1 MADSGS
7 FNADLGINMQFNID
21 GAGLVE
27 MTKTIKEISKGKDLQ
42 RYWKDVEAAT
52 DSAAKAI
59 ERYNKNTQSK
69 GLAENFLKQI
79 NALKAI
85 TNKENMT
92 DIFPNMDINFD
103 ELIESAKKLAPKIN
117 AEFSSSNFSQ
127 AFKTFDLLKDKG
139 IELGEVFSKLA
150 DYSSKV
156 DENFKLRRENNE
168 FRDLFGEQDIDKI
181 KKDLSEI
188 QKLRNEAEETFNNF
202 LSINKIEKTDYWGD
216 EQFSEYFNG
225 IRNGSLT
232 ATEAIAKFKTEYRYL
247 LEKSFKSNNDTFGL
261 DQLQAFSTKLDSIF
275 HQVEET
281 SNKINDILSN
291 GVIAKSVQN
300 LSEDTTLSDSQRS
313 IFGNIL
319 QDEESLKSIT
329 ALFQKLIDETNQPKN
344 TEIFNTEQ
352 FTKIESLFTSIESSL
367 SSIKGVLVDVG
378 DGEELSP
385 LLKQLDNIREATS
398 NIKLSLNLDL
408 GNEVSER
415 LNQKVSQSTQRQL
428 EAYRKLF
435 SAMKGTGKTNKEML
449 KFFEPDEASATE
461 LIGAYQGIIKRAEEK
476 FKVGNSNI
484 YKKLL
489 GSTYDDLK
497 KEIKNANAQLG
508 RAENKRSENG
518 ILGDLFGNSKDL
530 SGVIEQLNTIVSK
543 LDEISVSAK
552 GFTETFKNGLNVNA
566 SVEEIEKL
574 TNRVKELETELAKI
588 KTPTA
593 LPPEESNIS
602 SGTKDVFPDSS
613 TDAKPEIEGMEQ
625 VEKATEEAVQA
636 KKEFATANEG
646 VQSSIDGSENPLKL
660 EAELMDQITKSA
672 REAANAKKEFVEA
685 NKQVKDSADGSN
697 NDLADGHF
705 ENAES
710 SGVKKYKKKGYKAH
724 DTGNHDNE
732 KKVLNKAELG
742 KALKDLQSEIIA
754 SIDESTSFIKEVTD
768 FYDSQD
774 NLVKTQMKVGD
785 KNGSMRTYT
794 TSYSM
799 DKDGNATAWTSHI
812 ETQKI
817 AEQTKQEEKLTQ
829 AMAKGREQSEKTRQA
844 EQKRQELA
852 QNNAINKALEEEYRQ
867 RQKLAQEEEKQI
879 QKNKELAMSYT
890 ESASKKLSDAISKYS
905 YGDSSDA
912 TAMMKQMNR
921 GLSNFGDLSN
931 IESNIKNFD
940 SIVDTIITDLKHSHE
955 ESLFALNNE
964 IKAEETMQK
973 QKDAFNKSNLNAID
987 MEIKKREEEAKA
999 FSNSLKAQMESQQQ
1013 AESQM
1018 SKFENTL
1025 SKYQTKTSGYNAT
1038 IARFNDGGWTSD
1050 EYLDNVQAVK
1060 DAVKKYEDL
1069 LNNIRAKGGI
1079 TSEEDIQNLKE
1090 YESEIKNTIATVT
1103 NMSAAE
1109 KGYNFVSGQKEL
1121 DKIHKLLNENSKMS
1135 SEAKAKI
1142 KAYYTEIESGNPSMS
1157 LDRIHGEIMKIYNAE
1172 VEAGRAGR
1180 SFFDTLKNSGF
1191 HQLAAQ
1197 MSGMFG
1203 FYDVIN
1209 LIKQAASAVT
1219 ELNTQITELA
1229 KVSEDSVSQIYAD
1242 FDSYANIAKE
1252 MGSTISD
1259 TIAATTAWSKNGYN
1273 IPDSKELAE
1282 VSLLYKNV
1290 GDGIN
1295 IDEANESL
1303 VSTLKGFKLEA
1314 DQAEHIVDVFNEVSN
1329 REPISSSGIGE
1340 ALQRSAAS
1348 FNAANTSL
1356 EKSVALVTATN
1367 SVLQDPEKVGNMWK
1381 TVSARIRGA
1390 KTELEEAGEDTDGMV
1405 ESTSKLQALIKG
1417 MTGFDIMESDGKTF
1431 KDIYDIIIGIGEK
1444 WQDLNDVDRASLLE
1458 KLAGKNQS
1466 NALAAAISQVDVLK
1480 KAYGEATN
1488 AEGSAR
1494 EENSKYQQS
1503 VQYSIDQTKA
1513 KLEELANDTLNSKF
1527 LKGLINAGGKIID
1540 ILDIIIKNVGIL
1552 KPLLAGLAIKNIV
1565 QNFD

>member
-1 MADSGS
+1 MPGMYKYSMEIESNVKKLLLDTKELQDKMDTLEGKEYKINLNIDEKKLGNVISNLEKMLDSLGKGTGDFKQFENLSKELSSIVSEVQSLSKAFGKVDDSGTKTLLS
-7 FNADLGINMQFNID
+7 SIQNID
-21 GAGLVE
+21 KSLSELSQNILNVNKNMSNMGGDTSGAVKQVE
-27 MTKTIKEISKGKDLQ
+27 NISDAYQ
-42 RYWKDVEAAT
+42 N
-52 DSAAKAI
+52 AAKEA
-59 ERYNKNTQSK
+59 
-69 GLAENFLKQI
+69 
-79 NALKAI
+79 
-85 TNKENMT
+85 
-92 DIFPNMDINFD
+92 
-103 ELIESAKKLAPKIN
+103 
-117 AEFSSSNFSQ
+117 
-127 AFKTFDLLKDKG
+127 
-139 IELGEVFSKLA
+139 VKLA
-150 DYSSKV
+150 DAQSKI
-156 DENFKLRRENNE
+156 
-168 FRDLFGEQDIDKI
+168 G
-181 KKDLSEI
+181 
-188 QKLRNEAEETFNNF
+188 QKT
-202 LSINKIEKTDYWGD
+202 
-216 EQFSEYFNG
+216 
-225 IRNGSLT
+225 
-232 ATEAIAKFKTEYRYL
+232 
-247 LEKSFKSNNDTFGL
+247 
-261 DQLQAFSTKLDSIF
+261 
-275 HQVEET
+275 
-281 SNKINDILSN
+281 
-291 GVIAKSVQN
+291 
-300 LSEDTTLSDSQRS
+300 
-313 IFGNIL
+313 
-319 QDEESLKSIT
+319 
-329 ALFQKLIDETNQPKN
+329 
-344 TEIFNTEQ
+344 
-352 FTKIESLFTSIESSL
+352 
-367 SSIKGVLVDVG
+367 
-378 DGEELSP
+378 
-385 LLKQLDNIREATS
+385 
-398 NIKLSLNLDL
+398 
-408 GNEVSER
+408 
-415 LNQKVSQSTQRQL
+415 
-428 EAYRKLF
+428 
-435 SAMKGTGKTNKEML
+435 
-449 KFFEPDEASATE
+449 
-461 LIGAYQGIIKRAEEK
+461 
-476 FKVGNSNI
+476 
-484 YKKLL
+484 
-489 GSTYDDLK
+489 
-497 KEIKNANAQLG
+497 
-508 RAENKRSENG
+508 
-518 ILGDLFGNSKDL
+518 
-530 SGVIEQLNTIVSK
+530 
-543 LDEISVSAK
+543 
-552 GFTETFKNGLNVNA
+552 
-566 SVEEIEKL
+566 
-574 TNRVKELETELAKI
+574 
-588 KTPTA
+588 
-593 LPPEESNIS
+593 NIS
-602 SGTKDVFPDSS
+602 SGTKDAFPDKDISAS
-613 TDAKPEIEGMEQ
+613 VDSATNSIKEENNVLEQ
-625 VEKATEEAVQA
+625 NTQKVKENTQA
-636 KKEFATANEG
+636 KEQNANVNFNKYDKRLDSYNG
-646 VQSSIDGSENPLKL
+646 KID
-660 EAELMDQITKSA
+660 
-672 REAANAKKEFVEA
+672 
-685 NKQVKDSADGSN
+685 
-697 NDLADGHF
+697 
-705 ENAES
+705 
-710 SGVKKYKKKGYKAH
+710 KYK
-724 DTGNHDNE
+724 TT
-732 KKVLNKAELG
+732 
-742 KALKDLQSEIIA
+742 
-754 SIDESTSFIKEVTD
+754 ID
-768 FYDSQD
+768 
-774 NLVKTQMKVGD
+774 
-785 KNGSMRTYT
+785 
-794 TSYSM
+794 
-799 DKDGNATAWTSHI
+799 
-812 ETQKI
+812 
-817 AEQTKQEEKLTQ
+817 
-829 AMAKGREQSEKTRQA
+829 
-844 EQKRQELA
+844 
-852 QNNAINKALEEEYRQ
+852 
-867 RQKLAQEEEKQI
+867 
-879 QKNKELAMSYT
+879 
-890 ESASKKLSDAISKYS
+890 
-905 YGDSSDA
+905 
-912 TAMMKQMNR
+912 
-921 GLSNFGDLSN
+921 
-931 IESNIKNFD
+931 
-940 SIVDTIITDLKHSHE
+940 
-955 ESLFALNNE
+955 
-964 IKAEETMQK
+964 
-973 QKDAFNKSNLNAID
+973 
-987 MEIKKREEEAKA
+987 
-999 FSNSLKAQMESQQQ
+999 
-1013 AESQM
+1013 
-1018 SKFENTL
+1018 
-1025 SKYQTKTSGYNAT
+1025 
-1038 IARFNDGGWTSD
+1038 RFNDGGWTSNT
-1050 EYLDNVQAVK
+1050 YLENVQAVK
-1060 DAVKKYEDL
+1060 DAV
-1069 LNNIRAKGGI
+1069 N
-1079 TSEEDIQNLKE
+1079 E
-1090 YESEIKNTIATVT
+1090 YETMLNELKGKDASLVTSDDISKLDEYEKKIKDTIATVT

>member
-1 MADSGS
+1 MRDSVTKRLFGEYDPSSGKDGS
-7 FNADLGINMQFNID
+7 KKWLALGRITNID
-21 GAGLVE
+21 TSTLKSYQMWQEELQKVGYTLSEIKQTSMGL
-27 MTKTIKEISKGKDLQ
+27 
-42 RYWKDVEAAT
+42 EA
-52 DSAAKAI
+52 DI
-59 ERYNKNTQSK
+59 IPID
-69 GLAENFLKQI
+69 G
-79 NALKAI
+79 KAI
-85 TNKENMT
+85 TN
-92 DIFPNMDINFD
+92 
-103 ELIESAKKLAPKIN
+103 
-117 AEFSSSNFSQ
+117 AE
-127 AFKTFDLLKDKG
+127 
-139 IELGEVFSKLA
+139 
-150 DYSSKV
+150 
-156 DENFKLRRENNE
+156 E
-168 FRDLFGEQDIDKI
+168 FRKI
-181 KKDLSEI
+181 LDNISTTPTENVQL
-188 QKLRNEAEETFNNF
+188 L
-202 LSINKIEKTDYWGD
+202 NKQI
-216 EQFSEYFNG
+216 
-225 IRNGSLT
+225 
-232 ATEAIAKFKTEYRYL
+232 TE
-247 LEKSFKSNNDTFGL
+247 LES
-261 DQLQAFSTKLDSIF
+261 
-275 HQVEET
+275 
-281 SNKINDILSN
+281 KIS
-291 GVIAKSVQN
+291 
-300 LSEDTTLSDSQRS
+300 
-313 IFGNIL
+313 
-319 QDEESLKSIT
+319 SLKSEI
-329 ALFQKLIDETNQPKN
+329 ASLESPASNQKKDAFPST
-344 TEIFNTEQ
+344 
-352 FTKIESLFTSIESSL
+352 
-367 SSIKGVLVDVG
+367 
-378 DGEELSP
+378 
-385 LLKQLDNIREATS
+385 EAT
-398 NIKLSLNLDL
+398 
-408 GNEVSER
+408 
-415 LNQKVSQSTQRQL
+415 
-428 EAYRKLF
+428 
-435 SAMKGTGKTNKEML
+435 
-449 KFFEPDEASATE
+449 
-461 LIGAYQGIIKRAEEK
+461 
-476 FKVGNSNI
+476 
-484 YKKLL
+484 
-489 GSTYDDLK
+489 
-497 KEIKNANAQLG
+497 
-508 RAENKRSENG
+508 
-518 ILGDLFGNSKDL
+518 
-530 SGVIEQLNTIVSK
+530 
-543 LDEISVSAK
+543 
-552 GFTETFKNGLNVNA
+552 
-566 SVEEIEKL
+566 
-574 TNRVKELETELAKI
+574 
-588 KTPTA
+588 
-593 LPPEESNIS
+593 
-602 SGTKDVFPDSS
+602 
-613 TDAKPEIEGMEQ
+613 TDTKPETEGMEQ

-660 EAELMDQITKSA
+660 EAELMEQIAKSA
-672 REAANAKKEFVEA
+672 REAADAKKEFVEA
-685 NKQVKDSADGSN
+685 NKQVKNSADGSN
-697 NDLADGHF
+697 SENKKKDKYAKRRKISEEDFLNFSPNRVNENLSNSGYTILGETVNTELVDGLVKVSAKIKDVDGVWKSFSAKVDADGNIF
-705 ENAES
+705 EQRFKTVTN
-710 SGVKKYKKKGYKAH
+710 GVDKLE
-724 DTGNHDNE
+724 T
-732 KKVLNKAELG
+732 
-742 KALKDLQSEIIA
+742 ALKNFGRETSPALTYQETLDKAQKIKNSLNLGDEYSIKVDSSEFVTITKKLTDVENTGA
-754 SIDESTSFIKEVTD
+754 SVTQTFKSVQDAIDNFGKSASNSAERTSVALKSVKSNIKEVTD
-768 FYDSQD
+768 ES
-774 NLVKTQMKVGD
+774 
-785 KNGSMRTYT
+785 
-794 TSYSM
+794 
-799 DKDGNATAWTSHI
+799 
-812 ETQKI
+812 
-817 AEQTKQEEKLTQ
+817 EKLANAQ
-829 AMAKGREQSEKTRQA
+829 KEQ
-844 EQKRQELA
+844 
-852 QNNAINKALEEEYRQ
+852 NVNA
-867 RQKLAQEEEKQI
+867 
-879 QKNKELAMSYT
+879 
-890 ESASKKLSDAISKYS
+890 
-905 YGDSSDA
+905 
-912 TAMMKQMNR
+912 
-921 GLSNFGDLSN
+921 
-931 IESNIKNFD
+931 
-940 SIVDTIITDLKHSHE
+940 
-955 ESLFALNNE
+955 
-964 IKAEETMQK
+964 
-973 QKDAFNKSNLNAID
+973 NLNKYD
-987 MEIKKREEEAKA
+987 KQLDSYNGKVD
-999 FSNSLKAQMESQQQ
+999 
-1013 AESQM
+1013 
-1018 SKFENTL
+1018 
-1025 SKYQTKTSGYNAT
+1025 KYQAT

-1513 KLEELANDTLNSKF
+1513 KLEELANDTLNSNF